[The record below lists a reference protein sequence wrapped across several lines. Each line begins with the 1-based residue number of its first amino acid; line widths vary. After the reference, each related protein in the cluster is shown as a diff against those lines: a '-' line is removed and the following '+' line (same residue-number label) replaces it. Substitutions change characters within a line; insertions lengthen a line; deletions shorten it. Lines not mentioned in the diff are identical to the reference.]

1 MEARRIPRCL
11 QGRQWTTTGALA
23 AVFVCA
29 AYSWLVTPHVASLRA
44 SQQYERAAE
53 VRAER
58 SRLANQRLRAEQSR
72 LQELAAQYARL
83 ADQAFL
89 PNEADEFFR
98 DMAVFCE
105 RNGCAM
111 VSLGHIQDNRKTP
124 IGQPGEANSPLFIR
138 RSAALKAH
146 GTYGSIVKLIET
158 LGARRQK
165 IWIDALRLRAADQGS
180 GRVACEMVVTI
191 YVNLDKENPDDEQ
204 AQCRP

>member
-1 MEARRIPRCL
+1 M
-11 QGRQWTTTGALA
+11 TGALS

-53 VRAER
+53 MRAEK

-72 LQELAAQYARL
+72 LQELMAQYARL
-83 ADQAFL
+83 ADQAFH
-89 PNEADEFFR
+89 PNEAEEFFR
-98 DMAVFCE
+98 DLAMFCE
-105 RNGCAM
+105 RNGCVM
-111 VSLGHIQDNRKTP
+111 VSLGHIQDNVRKP
-124 IGQPGEANSPLFIR
+124 VGQTGEANGSLFVR
-138 RSAALKAH
+138 RSAALKVH
-146 GTYGSIVKLIET
+146 GTYGGMVRLLET

-165 IWIDALRLRAADQGS
+165 IWIDALRIRASDQES

-191 YVNLDKENPDDEQ
+191 YVNCDKESPDDEQ